1 MDSTHEKI
9 NIVKRFD
16 VDNMQVKMQFK
27 VEKSNM
33 GMWDLRK
40 GKCM

>member
-1 MDSTHEKI
+1 MDSTLEKI

-27 VEKSNM
+27 VEKTNM
-33 GMWDLRK
+33 GMQDLRK